1 MQYHHISR
9 LISLDAK
16 TWSLQKKKKR
26 RAFIFT
32 VFLFPPFFFN
42 IYIYTHI
49 QSKKKKILA
58 QEPHTAVFYFTIK
71 MLEKKKLNT

>member
-1 MQYHHISR
+1 MVT
-9 LISLDAK
+9 A
-16 TWSLQKKKKR
+16 KKKKKD
-26 RAFIFT
+26 
-32 VFLFPPFFFN
+32 VHSFLQSFFFPLFFSIY

-71 MLEKKKLNT
+71 MLEKKTLNT